1 MIRYFLNATGCCDS
15 QSADMDVSDNGD
27 YYRVEDV
34 DPIIAD
40 RDIKAANL
48 KSLVDMVL
56 EYKAAFNN
64 FMCGAGTSAELG
76 AADDAM
82 TNLARGLKQ

>member
-1 MIRYFLNATGCCDS
+1 MVIRYFLNVTVCCDS

-34 DPIIAD
+34 DLIIAD

-56 EYKAAFNN
+56 AIEVNSQDN
-64 FMCGAGTSAELG
+64 FDPYTVR
-76 AADDAM
+76 DAIVV
-82 TNLARGLKQ
+82 AQGLKQ